1 MLSSIL
7 IMSFNANLSPKL
19 ESSHFTGFCEIS
31 SFLSFWTPTR
41 NWENFIHIKEAS
53 PWCRCCRLKA
63 QCWRYGGTD
72 IQIVVGPIFIL
83 WWDRYS
89 GTLSINSLCRCPR
102 LKPGLIIAPSLPHS
116 IMNNHIKTKHKGW
129 TTKASSSCLT
139 KPVKI
144 HLSRYIIL
152 VLPPNPADQS
162 DPIDKGGVKNV
173 PLRKFK
179 KNISPLD

>member
-1 MLSSIL
+1 MHNCTRLSIV
-7 IMSFNANLSPKL
+7 IMSSNVDLTPNFK
-19 ESSHFTGFCEIS
+19 SSHSTEFCEI
-31 SFLSFWTPTR
+31 FLVIYHFQDWVLKQHLP
-41 NWENFIHIKEAS
+41 EIGFIQSKAQ
-53 PWCRCCRLKA
+53 PMMPLCRLKD
-63 QCWRYGGTD
+63 R
-72 IQIVVGPIFIL
+72 VL
-83 WWDRYS
+83 RDRYS

-162 DPIDKGGVKNV
+162 DPIEPKG
-173 PLRKFK
+173 R
-179 KNISPLD
+179 